1 MPRFKTF
8 MSMDDYQGQWVSQ
21 RLNNGDFDYWM
32 VIDAKYLPEWAGEE
46 AAREMGGNHLVSLM
60 VASPSEAG
68 KKNLKAAAESQGRE
82 EYLDRMT
89 DEDKAVMLTEYGT
102 AATVWHETGN
112 NLRNLLKKAKE
123 EAQKVEGLFGFYM
136 DRQLNRMGNTGWD
149 FIKGEIG
156 P

>member
-1 MPRFKTF
+1 MPRFKKLF
-8 MSMDDYQGQWVSQ
+8 DSDDQAKWISN

-32 VIDAKYLPEWAGEE
+32 VIDAKYLPEWAGEAE
-46 AAREMGGNHLVSLM
+46 ARQMGGNHLVDLS
-60 VASPSEAG
+60 VVSPSEAG
-68 KKNLKAAAESQGRE
+68 KKNLEAAAESQGRE
-82 EYLDRMT
+82 TKGLS
-89 DEDKAVMLTEYGT
+89 DEEKAEMLADYGV
-102 AATVWHETGN
+102 AATMWHDTGN